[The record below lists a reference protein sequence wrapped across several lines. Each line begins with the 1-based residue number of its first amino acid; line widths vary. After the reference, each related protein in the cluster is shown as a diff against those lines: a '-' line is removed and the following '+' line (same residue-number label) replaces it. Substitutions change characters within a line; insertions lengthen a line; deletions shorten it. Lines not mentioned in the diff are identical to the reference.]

1 LEVDLFR
8 EELFFLSNFY
18 PCQIVVDGIYFP
30 TSEHLYQYLKAD
42 NADSRQLVLAQPTP
56 SEAKKIT
63 ASQAFTA
70 RPDWQAVKLSQM
82 EFVLRH
88 KFSHPELL
96 AMLLAT
102 GDMELVEDND
112 WDDTYWGVCNGI
124 GENNLGK
131 LLMKIRAQ
139 AK

>member
-1 LEVDLFR
+1 MFR

-18 PCQIVVDGIYFP
+18 PCQIVVDGICFP
-30 TSEHLYQYLKAD
+30 TSEHLYQYLKAG
-42 NADSRQLVLAQPTP
+42 NGESRQLVLTQPTP

-63 ASQAFTA
+63 ASPAFTP
-70 RPDWQAVKLSQM
+70 RPDWQEVKLGEM
-82 EFVLRH
+82 EFVLRQ
-88 KFSHPELL
+88 KFSQPDLIV
-96 AMLLAT
+96 MLLAA

-139 AK
+139 ARF